1 MNSQSHALGV
11 SPRIFLVL
19 QGIGI
24 VALALLLISILS
36 GGKGLLLLAAIL
48 ALLFAFYLIQKPHW
62 GTLLILA
69 LAFVDILPIP
79 IGSPYLK
86 ANYLLALLLL
96 IPLALAVFRD
106 RVVWALRVPQVKI
119 LLAIGFVFIL
129 STWWSSIKY
138 PVTLLPHLDET
149 AAMMRAFFTRFGYL
163 IFFIYFIRTRKRIEF
178 AAWLTIGLIT
188 AAAISALLGLYGAS
202 RAVRAAADAGTFALG
217 EGANRLAHICLFAAS
232 LIWFYRSYGQSRAL
246 RFVALPLL
254 FLLPAMALATGSRS
268 GFLQLLVL
276 AALILWEQEG
286 WSAAMRARSLI
297 FVGCVAIF
305 LMVAAPATQLA
316 RVVTYSTAVGDP
328 GGYSLVRRINTVF
341 HSLELAASDPIL
353 GIGIG
358 NFVWM
363 QGAFYGLAKA
373 EHNAYLWALMSGGI
387 IALGLYLLLLYITYR
402 MLRQL
407 ERHGPRELLW
417 LSKGL
422 RVGFILFLLASVF
435 ANFWLNT
442 IFFVIIQTTIAMYYY
457 WQRLRRPNSI
467 QALSQTALPVAP
479 RLLANPI

>member
-1 MNSQSHALGV
+1 M
-11 SPRIFLVL
+11 SPRVLLAL

-24 VALALLLISILS
+24 VALALLLINLLS

-79 IGSPYLK
+79 AGSPYLK

-129 STWWSSIKY
+129 STWWSSVKY
-138 PVTLLPHLDET
+138 PVTLLPELDET

-163 IFFIYFIRTRKRIEF
+163 IFFIYFIRTRERIEF
-178 AAWLTIGLIT
+178 AAWLIIGLIT
-188 AAAISALLGLYGAS
+188 ATAISGLVGLHGGG
-202 RAVRAAADAGTFALG
+202 RAAADADKFTVGG
-217 EGANRLAHICLFAAS
+217 GANPLAHICLFAAS

-246 RFVALPLL
+246 RFLALPLL
-254 FLLPAMALATGSRS
+254 FLLPALALATGSRS

-286 WSAAMRARSLI
+286 WSAARRARSLI
-297 FVGCVAIF
+297 FVGCLALF

-363 QGAFYGLAKA
+363 QGAFYGSP
-373 EHNAYLWALMSGGI
+373 NRSTI
-387 IALGLYLLLLYITYR
+387 PIC
-402 MLRQL
+402 
-407 ERHGPRELLW
+407 GP
-417 LSKGL
+417 
-422 RVGFILFLLASVF
+422 
-435 ANFWLNT
+435 
-442 IFFVIIQTTIAMYYY
+442 
-457 WQRLRRPNSI
+457 
-467 QALSQTALPVAP
+467 
-479 RLLANPI
+479 